1 MHVVFPYSQFPKFRI
16 IWMLYTIAQLEYL
29 EFLFDMSLQGP
40 RLATMFWIVDW
51 ANIGRL
57 AICFN
62 ELRDHYTFSLQE
74 HWSACQKQ
82 HSICNWFTW
91 PGGIWKAF
99 QIPVHHGNLGWGKF
113 FLIPFFLFDNSSFI
127 GCLVYEWRSQKLS
140 VGFTMSRIRIL
151 SHLWLLKLT
160 WSAFWDHWGWMVTTT
175 AYFSSDAN
183 CNFLM

>member
-1 MHVVFPYSQFPKFRI
+1 
-16 IWMLYTIAQLEYL
+16 
-29 EFLFDMSLQGP
+29 MSLQGP

-51 ANIGRL
+51 ANIGGL
-57 AICFN
+57 AICLN

-99 QIPVHHGNLGWGKF
+99 QIPVYHGNLGWGKF
-113 FLIPFFLFDNSSFI
+113 FLIPFFLFYNSPFI

-140 VGFTMSRIRIL
+140 VGFTMSRMRIL
-151 SHLWLLKLT
+151 SHLWLLKLP
-160 WSAFWDHWGWMVTTT
+160 WSAFWYHWGWMVTTT

-183 CNFLM
+183 CNFLR